1 MNMRKAP
8 IVFLISLA
16 IILGFSVFSLQKEL
30 RKEENNAAFYE
41 KRSDDLQREL
51 VRVSRARDEK
61 ERLLNEIEQSITDLE
76 NKVQLETLE
85 RYIPKK
91 TWEEIKPVIDRLKAL
106 QETSESFKKQA
117 MSVRTRI

>member
-1 MNMRKAP
+1 MRKAP

>member
-1 MNMRKAP
+1 LNMRKAP